1 MKCFFNNI
9 KAENNVYLIYGN
21 FSINLENFS
30 RDWYNCVR
38 KIEKRLER
46 RNRLW
51 HGDATFV
58 EKEPQQET
66 V

>member
-1 MKCFFNNI
+1 MNRFFIDI
-9 KAENNVYLIYGN
+9 KNENNFHLNYGN
-21 FSINLENFS
+21 FSINLENLS
-30 RDWYNCVR
+30 RYWYNCVR
-38 KIEKRLER
+38 KIEKEVER

-51 HGDATFV
+51 HGDAMFV